1 MFKLKIGRKLINDK
15 RSPCLCLC
23 LRLWPRG
30 QAPDIVEVEVSAKV
44 LMHLSNDF
52 GSFACS

>member
-15 RSPCLCLC
+15 RLQC
-23 LRLWPRG
+23 LWPRG
-30 QAPDIVEVEVSAKV
+30 QAPVIAVVEVSAKV